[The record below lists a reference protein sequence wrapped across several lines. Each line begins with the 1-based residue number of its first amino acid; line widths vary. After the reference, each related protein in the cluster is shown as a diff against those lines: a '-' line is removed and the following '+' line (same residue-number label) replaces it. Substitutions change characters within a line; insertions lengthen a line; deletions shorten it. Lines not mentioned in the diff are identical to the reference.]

1 MNEQTDKLLKSMD
14 EWLSEK
20 LDELM
25 KLMDE

>member
-14 EWLSEK
+14 GWLSEK